1 MKQHCENAEKVVNF
15 LKKHKEVTKVIY
27 STEHEKKLQIEQ
39 KNILKVEM
47 VL

>member
-27 STEHEKKLQIEQ
+27 STEHEKKLLIELN
-39 KNILKVEM
+39 NI
-47 VL
+47 

>member
-27 STEHEKKLQIEQ
+27 STEHEKNQLLIEQ
-39 KNILKVEM
+39 KNI
-47 VL
+47 